1 MITRLVAALVGV
13 HLLLLVLW
21 YSGLWMPDYSWKL
34 VAWLQLPVARISGV
48 TVTADEYLA
57 DKQSITRVNTAE
69 AYTDQQKHEMLWQ
82 KLQDE
87 YFIDS
92 LAAQLQIQISP
103 AVRQQLVVKTQEQ
116 FQSQDTSTLGYTN
129 EQFIDRVMIP
139 WYREQ
144 TVRRNLMDRVPN
156 PDKRALEAA
165 VETIRAHSDQLD
177 TQAKS
182 LAATYQTSL
191 PVERVA
197 SADDLIGPYSVV
209 RTLAV
214 GQVSPVISDND
225 GYHAFIIKDK
235 INEAGVTTWRLQ
247 ELFVPSMTDQI
258 FINQLKPKVRT
269 ELFIRNL

>member
-1 MITRLVAALVGV
+1 MIARLIAALVAV
-13 HLLLLVLW
+13 HVLLLVLW
-21 YSGLWMPDYSWKL
+21 YGGWWMPAYSWKL
-34 VAWLQLPVARISGV
+34 AAWLQLPVARISGV

-57 DKQSITRVNTAE
+57 DKQSITRISTAE
-69 AYTDQQKHEMLWQ
+69 AYSEQQKHEMLWQ

-92 LAAQLQIQISP
+92 LAAQLNIQLTP
-103 AVRQQLVVKTQEQ
+103 AIRQQLLAKTQEQ
-116 FQSQDTSTLGYTN
+116 FRSTDHSTLGYSD

-144 TVRRNLMDRVPN
+144 AVRRSLMERVPN

-165 VETIRAHSDQLD
+165 VETIRAHSDQLE

-182 LAATYQTSL
+182 LAATYQNSL
-191 PVERVA
+191 PLERIVG
-197 SADDLIGPYSVV
+197 SADLIGPYAAV

-214 GQVSPVISDND
+214 GQISPVISDND
-225 GYHAFIIKDK
+225 GYHAFVIKDK
-235 INEAGVTTWRLQ
+235 ITDNGQTTWRLQ

-258 FINQLKPKVRT
+258 FINQLKPKAT
-269 ELFIRNL
+269 TSLFIAKL